1 MFFDAAT
8 SVIEGRRALIVELSE
23 CIYMDSAMLGTLHEV
38 VEKAQRL
45 GVPISIQ
52 NVADDIERSFVELG
66 LNSVLDVIA
75 LQPQDV
81 PPSSEATL
89 IESPHDIH
97 QELRVLKAHEE
108 LASLNEQNKEEFSY
122 VVEEMQEDHRQS
134 HNL

>member
-1 MFFDAAT
+1 
-8 SVIEGRRALIVELSE
+8 
-23 CIYMDSAMLGTLHEV
+23 MDSAMLGTLHEV

-81 PPSSEATL
+81 PN
-89 IESPHDIH
+89 PHPK
-97 QELRVLKAHEE
+97 LP
-108 LASLNEQNKEEFSY
+108 
-122 VVEEMQEDHRQS
+122 
-134 HNL
+134 